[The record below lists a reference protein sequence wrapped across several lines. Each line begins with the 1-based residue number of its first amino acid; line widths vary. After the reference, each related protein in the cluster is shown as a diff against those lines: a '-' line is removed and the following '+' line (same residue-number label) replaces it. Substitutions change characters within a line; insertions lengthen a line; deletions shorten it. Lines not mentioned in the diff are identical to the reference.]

1 MTPTRIA
8 CYSNGAPKWEATE
21 SRINHIGVV
30 HAQEAPMS
38 STLVQTR
45 PITLPVISL
54 ALVVPLLFSLLGLT
68 LTAAILPY
76 LSDET
81 ISLIFTSMSFG

>member
-1 MTPTRIA
+1 
-8 CYSNGAPKWEATE
+8 
-21 SRINHIGVV
+21 
-30 HAQEAPMS
+30 MS
-38 STLVQTR
+38 ITLAQTR
-45 PITLPVISL
+45 PTTLSIISS

-81 ISLIFTSMSFG
+81 ISLIFSSMSFG

>member
-1 MTPTRIA
+1 MF
-8 CYSNGAPKWEATE
+8 
-21 SRINHIGVV
+21 
-30 HAQEAPMS
+30 

-45 PITLPVISL
+45 PTTLPAISS

>member
-1 MTPTRIA
+1 
-8 CYSNGAPKWEATE
+8 
-21 SRINHIGVV
+21 
-30 HAQEAPMS
+30 MS

-54 ALVVPLLFSLLGLT
+54 ALVVPLLLSLLGLT